1 MANQLDWIKGSEILK
16 RWEMKP
22 TDLFY
27 VLVNHKMRI
36 IDHIDNFVHLD
47 LIDCYE
53 EGNYKIDLIA
63 NEMFVRADFER
74 LDEKYRASMP
84 KRINLIYGKQL
95 MKRWGKHEAEM
106 FKLIFDYGLT
116 AVDRFGCPLEDT
128 IVLRY
133 MHIVPGSADDQIF
146 LRSEIERFEKKYPEL
161 SSGEKGFSSEV
172 RDLIL
177 KSKHEVETIY
187 GAIAQVGFPGD
198 VPDIDKK
205 WKRAAIREYERDPER
220 FEFLRKEYLED
231 KGIFAFT
238 GGQERR
244 DFIGRIL
251 KHIIKDHGLGSHG
264 YQNLYKEY
272 RRMTD

>member
-1 MANQLDWIKGSEILK
+1 MENQLDWIKGSEILK
-16 RWEMKP
+16 RWDMKP

-63 NEMFVRADFER
+63 DEMFVRADFER
-74 LDEKYRASMP
+74 LDEKYRDSMP

-106 FKLIFDYGLT
+106 FKLIFAHGLT

-128 IVLRY
+128 FVLRY

-146 LRSEIERFEKKYPEL
+146 LRSEIERFEAEYPEL

-172 RDLIL
+172 RELIL
-177 KSKHEVETIY
+177 KSKNEIETIY
-187 GAIAQVGFPGD
+187 SAIKNIGLTD
-198 VPDIDKK
+198 NEPDKDKK
-205 WKRAAIREYERDPER
+205 WKQLAIRRYEQNPEQFEYIKK
-220 FEFLRKEYLED
+220 EFLED
-231 KGIFAFT
+231 KGVYAFT
-238 GGQERR
+238 GSQSKR
-244 DFIGRIL
+244 DFFGKML
-251 KHIIKDHGLGSHG
+251 QYIIKDHGLGSHG
-264 YQNLYKEY
+264 YQRLAKEY
-272 RRMTD
+272 NQMID